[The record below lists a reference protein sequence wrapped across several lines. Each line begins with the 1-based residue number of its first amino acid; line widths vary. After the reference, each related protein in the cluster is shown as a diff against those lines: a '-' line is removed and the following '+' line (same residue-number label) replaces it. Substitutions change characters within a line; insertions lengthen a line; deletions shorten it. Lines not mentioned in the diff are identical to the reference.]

1 MSTSTT
7 SANALQNLIYRA
19 VAWADMAENDATSP
33 ATSIDIALHTGAG
46 PTTSSQTS
54 NEVTVGEWDTYA
66 RKTITRNTSEWDA
79 AAAGMIQNTN
89 LAQFV
94 EMASGTGCTITY
106 VSTGYNGTI
115 IHFGALTASR
125 TVSAGIQP
133 QFAANALKSTQT

>member
-19 VAWADMAENDATSP
+19 VTWGDIAENDTSSP
-33 ATSIDIALHTGAG
+33 ATTIDIALHTSA
-46 PTTSSQTS
+46 PASSSQSS
-54 NEVTVGEWDTYA
+54 NEVTVGEWNTYA
-66 RKTITRNTSEWDA
+66 RLSINRNTGGWDA
-79 AAAGMIQNTN
+79 ASLGMVQNTA

-94 EMASGTGCTITY
+94 EMASGTGCTITH
-106 VSTGYNGTI
+106 VSTGVGGTI
-115 IHFGALTASR
+115 IHYGALTASR